1 MKIGIPD
8 GVRVLNRKETFQI
21 NQIKE
26 KIKDIFEK
34 WGYEEIKLPYFE
46 YFDVH
51 EKGIGKS
58 VSKKA
63 FKIVDR
69 TTGDIL
75 SLRADFTAQIAR
87 YFSSLKRKNIPKRYY
102 YEGKVFRYETPKA
115 GRLWEKLQMG
125 IELIGVS
132 HFEADAEVIA
142 VASKA
147 LENLG
152 IREFQIDISN
162 VNLFKA
168 IKEFLSMSEE
178 EFSVFMTFVK
188 NREIFSLEKFF
199 EDKNIDTKIKNFL
212 IKIPEYQ
219 GDISLIKGLKK
230 EFSGIDSIQKSLQEL
245 EEIYKILKAYSIE
258 DKIIFDLGEPK
269 EFSYYTGIVFE
280 IFIKDFSK
288 PVGQGGR
295 YDKLIG
301 KYNGDYPATGFAFE
315 LFNLWE
321 YLSKKGLLEK
331 ENKKDF
337 YIIDITPDKEKAYY
351 VAKTLRE
358 KGFTV
363 ARDIVDRDYRKSLM
377 FAFEEGFKAVVLIGL
392 DRDKESVYIY
402 TNPEEYEKL
411 EIKDF
416 LEKV

>member
-152 IREFQIDISN
+152 IREF
-162 VNLFKA
+162 
-168 IKEFLSMSEE
+168 
-178 EFSVFMTFVK
+178 
-188 NREIFSLEKFF
+188 R
-199 EDKNIDTKIKNFL
+199 
-212 IKIPEYQ
+212 
-219 GDISLIKGLKK
+219 
-230 EFSGIDSIQKSLQEL
+230 
-245 EEIYKILKAYSIE
+245 
-258 DKIIFDLGEPK
+258 
-269 EFSYYTGIVFE
+269 
-280 IFIKDFSK
+280 
-288 PVGQGGR
+288 
-295 YDKLIG
+295 
-301 KYNGDYPATGFAFE
+301 
-315 LFNLWE
+315 
-321 YLSKKGLLEK
+321 
-331 ENKKDF
+331 
-337 YIIDITPDKEKAYY
+337 
-351 VAKTLRE
+351 
-358 KGFTV
+358 
-363 ARDIVDRDYRKSLM
+363 
-377 FAFEEGFKAVVLIGL
+377 
-392 DRDKESVYIY
+392 
-402 TNPEEYEKL
+402 
-411 EIKDF
+411 
-416 LEKV
+416 